1 VLPTI
6 LLSTKESFMQ
16 ENNLSDGDA
25 AISPKRRRFSIRLA
39 PLPADK
45 PWINAILFLLTLWAT
60 YLTWGIWYSL
70 PVIAILLSH
79 EMGHYVMCRRYRI
92 PATLPYF
99 IPLPYLSPFGTMGA
113 MIQMRGF
120 MPNRKA
126 LFDVGAAGPIAGLII
141 TLPAILIG
149 ARFSQIVPIETLN
162 ESAITLG
169 ESLAY
174 KFLIWLALGS
184 IPEGYDVLLHPMAYA
199 GWVGLFVTSLNLL
212 PIGQLDGG
220 HVFYTLY
227 GRRGFRFMPLFL
239 VAFGILTIVYYGWAL
254 LFLLLLFFGRR
265 HPAPINDFTPLD
277 RKRRFLAYILF
288 FIFVTSFTP
297 RPFIF

>member
-1 VLPTI
+1 MFRALP
-6 LLSTKESFMQ
+6 LSMKVIFMQ
-16 ENNLSDGDA
+16 END
-25 AISPKRRRFSIRLA
+25 SPQGFPSPRKRRFFFRLG

-60 YLTWGIWYSL
+60 YLTWGFWYSL
-70 PVIAILLSH
+70 PVIAILLAH

-92 PATLPYF
+92 PATLPFF
-99 IPLPYLSPFGTMGA
+99 IPFPYLNPFGTLGA

-126 LFDVGAAGPIAGLII
+126 LFDVGASGPLAGLVV
-141 TLPAILIG
+141 TLPIIFVG
-149 ARFSQIVPIETLN
+149 AKLSQIIPIN
-162 ESAITLG
+162 EMNTGTITLG

-174 KFLIWLALGS
+174 KFIVWSAIGS
-184 IPEGYDVLLHPMAYA
+184 IPDGYDILLHPMAYA

-220 HVFYTLY
+220 HIFYSLY
-227 GRRGFRFMPLFL
+227 GRRGFRLMPLFL
-239 VAFGILTIVYYGWAL
+239 IAFGTLTAIYYGWAL
-254 LFLLLLFFGRR
+254 LFVLLLLFGRK
-265 HPAPINDFTPLD
+265 HPPPLD
-277 RKRRFLAYILF
+277 DFSLLGAKRTILAYIML

-297 RPFIF
+297 KPFVF